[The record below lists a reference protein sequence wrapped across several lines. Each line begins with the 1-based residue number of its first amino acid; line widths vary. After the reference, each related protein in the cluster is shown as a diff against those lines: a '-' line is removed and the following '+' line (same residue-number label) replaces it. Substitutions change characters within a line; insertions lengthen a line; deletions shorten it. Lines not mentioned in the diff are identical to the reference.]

1 MRVLIHT
8 NKRAKISIT
17 LVDLVGTLTAHLC
30 YTEILTC
37 LLVCVSTHMACQFKY
52 VT

>member
-1 MRVLIHT
+1 MQVLIHT
-8 NKRAKISIT
+8 NKQAKISVT

-30 YTEILTC
+30 YTEILTW
-37 LLVCVSTHMACQFKY
+37 LLVCVSTRMACQFQN

>member
-8 NKRAKISIT
+8 NEQAKISMA
-17 LVDLVGTLTAHLC
+17 LVDLVGTLTANLC

-37 LLVCVSTHMACQFKY
+37 LLVCVSTRMAWQFQN